1 LLPTKI
7 IKIYAKK
14 NIHKT
19 YRSRRSR
26 FV

>member
-7 IKIYAKK
+7 IKTYAKK

-19 YRSRRSR
+19 YRSSWSR